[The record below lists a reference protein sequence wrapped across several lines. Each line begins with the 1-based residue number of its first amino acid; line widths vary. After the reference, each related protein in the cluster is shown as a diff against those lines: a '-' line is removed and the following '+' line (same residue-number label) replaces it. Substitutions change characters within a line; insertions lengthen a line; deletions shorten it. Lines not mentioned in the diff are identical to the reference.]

1 MFGRLVGQRI
11 GDQRLQVFVEDFMLL
26 VRQLL
31 EAGKGSVQLVAFQ
44 CDAQL
49 LQARTERGATGV
61 LAHDHLVGV
70 PAHRLGGHDLVG
82 LAMLEHAVLVD
93 TRLVGEGIGADDGL
107 VRLHRKAGD
116 ARDQA
121 RGGEDVL
128 GLDAGVH
135 VEQVLAGLDRHDD
148 LLQCGVA
155 GALAQAVDGAFH
167 LARTGHHRGQ
177 GVGHGQTEVV
187 MAMHGEHRLVG
198 IGDALEQLADGV
210 GVLVRNG
217 VADGVRNVDGT
228 CAGVDGSLDDS
239 AEEIDLR
246 APGVLAG
253 KLHVG
258 AQAARL
264 FHRAHCLLHH
274 LVRLHAQLV
283 LHVDRAGGDK
293 GVDAPGVGAG
303 QRFGSAF
310 DVEARLDHV
319 YLQPLQRPGDAQ
331 LFLTGHGR
339 AGTLLAVAQGGVEDD
354 DAIVA
359 AHRTVLTA
367 AERL

>member
-1 MFGRLVGQRI
+1 M
-11 GDQRLQVFVEDFMLL
+11 
-26 VRQLL
+26 
-31 EAGKGSVQLVAFQ
+31 
-44 CDAQL
+44 
-49 LQARTERGATGV
+49 
-61 LAHDHLVGV
+61 
-70 PAHRLGGHDLVG
+70 
-82 LAMLEHAVLVD
+82 
-93 TRLVGEGIGADDGL
+93 
-107 VRLHRKAGD
+107 
-116 ARDQA
+116 
-121 RGGEDVL
+121 L

-148 LLQCGVA
+148 LFQRGVA
-155 GALAQAVDGAFH
+155 GTLAEAVDSAFH

-187 MAMHGEHRLVG
+187 MAVHGEHRLVG

-217 VADGVRNVDGT
+217 VADRVRNVDGA
-228 CAGVDGSLDDS
+228 CPGVDGSLDDA

-246 APGVLAG
+246 AAGVLAG

-264 FHRAHCLLHH
+264 LHRAHCLLHH

-310 DVEARLDHV
+310 DVGIDGARQAAHGAVLM
-319 YLQPLQRPGDAQ
+319 LSATSFTAAKSPGLAMAKPASITSTFSRSSARAMRSFSSPVMDAPG
-331 LFLTGHGR
+331 LCSPSRRVVSKMMTRSLLLIGNPHGCRAPLTGRLCGR
-339 AGTLLAVAQGGVEDD
+339 
-354 DAIVA
+354 IVA
-359 AHRTVLTA
+359 
-367 AERL
+367 

>member
-1 MFGRLVGQRI
+1 
-11 GDQRLQVFVEDFMLL
+11 
-26 VRQLL
+26 
-31 EAGKGSVQLVAFQ
+31 
-44 CDAQL
+44 
-49 LQARTERGATGV
+49 
-61 LAHDHLVGV
+61 
-70 PAHRLGGHDLVG
+70 
-82 LAMLEHAVLVD
+82 
-93 TRLVGEGIGADDGL
+93 
-107 VRLHRKAGD
+107 
-116 ARDQA
+116 
-121 RGGEDVL
+121 
-128 GLDAGVH
+128 
-135 VEQVLAGLDRHDD
+135 
-148 LLQCGVA
+148 
-155 GALAQAVDGAFH
+155 
-167 LARTGHHRGQ
+167 
-177 GVGHGQTEVV
+177 
-187 MAMHGEHRLVG
+187 MHGEHRLVG

-310 DVEARLDHV
+310 DVGIDGARQAAHGAVLDVVGDQLHRGEIAGAGDGEARLDHV

-367 AERL
+367 AERLSEGAVVHGLSREMNKAGRRSCVWHGLSPRRVENREAFSTSVPRRLKSLRRFPPYEGRPPT

>member
-1 MFGRLVGQRI
+1 
-11 GDQRLQVFVEDFMLL
+11 
-26 VRQLL
+26 
-31 EAGKGSVQLVAFQ
+31 
-44 CDAQL
+44 
-49 LQARTERGATGV
+49 
-61 LAHDHLVGV
+61 
-70 PAHRLGGHDLVG
+70 
-82 LAMLEHAVLVD
+82 
-93 TRLVGEGIGADDGL
+93 
-107 VRLHRKAGD
+107 
-116 ARDQA
+116 
-121 RGGEDVL
+121 
-128 GLDAGVH
+128 
-135 VEQVLAGLDRHDD
+135 
-148 LLQCGVA
+148 
-155 GALAQAVDGAFH
+155 
-167 LARTGHHRGQ
+167 
-177 GVGHGQTEVV
+177 

-217 VADGVRNVDGT
+217 VADRVRNVDGA
-228 CAGVDGSLDDS
+228 CAGVDGSLDDA

-246 APGVLAG
+246 AAGVLAG

-258 AQAARL
+258 AQTARL
-264 FHRAHCLLHH
+264 LHRAHCLLHH

-293 GVDAPGVGAG
+293 GVNAPGVGAG

-310 DVEARLDHV
+310 DVGIDGARQAAHGAVLDVVGDQLHRGEIAGAGDGEARLDHV

-367 AERL
+367 AERLSEGAVVHGLSREMNKAGRRSCVWHGLSPRRVENREAFSTSVPVG